1 MAKTTRHVL
10 EDSLEDLDEKQMKKF
25 YARLVDPEQ
34 EEPRVK
40 KGAVGDPT
48 DRVCVVNAI
57 VGTYTEAGAG
67 RKAVEILREINCNDI
82 AKSLEK
88 KLEGK
93 LTHGDN
99 NS

>member
-10 EDSLEDLDEKQMKKF
+10 ENSLEDLDEKQMKKF

-82 AKSLEK
+82 ANRLEK
-88 KLEGK
+88 KLESK
-93 LTHGDN
+93 LTRR
-99 NS
+99 